1 MIALKATCWNFFFL
15 FSRINGFSNNI
26 DFNMKVMNR
35 SLLTD
40 LPLCFQI
47 AFFLILPPSFDIE
60 FIISVVHFVTS
71 SE

>member
-1 MIALKATCWNFFFL
+1 
-15 FSRINGFSNNI
+15 
-26 DFNMKVMNR
+26 
-35 SLLTD
+35 

-47 AFFLILPPSFDIE
+47 EFFLILPPSFDIE

>member
-1 MIALKATCWNFFFL
+1 
-15 FSRINGFSNNI
+15 
-26 DFNMKVMNR
+26 
-35 SLLTD
+35 

-71 SE
+71 SEWKFTDRWTRFRINYPTKTEKKLACIWNRNISWMFSCCS